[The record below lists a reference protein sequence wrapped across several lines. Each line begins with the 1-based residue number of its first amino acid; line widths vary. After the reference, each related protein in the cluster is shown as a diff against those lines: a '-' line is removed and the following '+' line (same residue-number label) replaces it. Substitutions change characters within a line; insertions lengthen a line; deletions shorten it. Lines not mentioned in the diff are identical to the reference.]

1 LLNTPQSVKKSV
13 KLYKMER
20 IPHPQLSNPP
30 ILLVIAQVRFSS
42 VLQMSKFIP
51 EIQERLRTQGFPKFR
66 PAQQQNLLIGPPGTP
81 PANQSPTLLWE
92 FLDRDD
98 RKSLV
103 VETGSVAFVVTD
115 YSVFESFR
123 DRLEIALSAISE
135 VAKPS
140 LRERIGLR
148 YVNLVIPRPGKQV
161 SDYIGAEL
169 QGMSPAQLSLK
180 PVSYVSVMLSQSEVG
195 TFVFRCTCPTQ
206 GPTIPPDVQL
216 LGLKT
221 DKPLSLGSEFCVLD
235 FDHFTE
241 KTKDFD
247 VPAILSDFD
256 QLHDLLDRSFRL
268 AVKKEALQEWE

>member
-1 LLNTPQSVKKSV
+1 MCKKECKV
-13 KLYKMER
+13 EQMER
-20 IPHPQLSNPP
+20 IPRPQLSNPP
-30 ILLVIAQVRFSS
+30 LLLVIAQVRFSP
-42 VLQMSKFIP
+42 VLQMAKFIP
-51 EIQERLRTQGFPKFR
+51 EIQELLRTQGFPKFR
-66 PAQQQNLLIGPPGTP
+66 PAQQQNLQIGPPGTL
-81 PANQSPTLLWE
+81 PADQSPTLLWE

-103 VETGSVAFVVTD
+103 VETGSVAFVATD

-123 DRLEIALSAISE
+123 DGLEIALSAISE

-148 YVNLVIPRPGKQV
+148 YVNLVVPRPGKQI

-169 QGMSPAQLSLK
+169 LGMSPAQLSVK
-180 PVSYVSVMLSQSEVG
+180 PVNYGSVMLSQSEVG

-206 GPTIPPDVQL
+206 GPTIPPDVRL

-221 DKPLSLGSEFCVLD
+221 DKPLSLDSEFCVLD
-235 FDHFTE
+235 FDHFTQR
-241 KTKDFD
+241 TKDFD
-247 VPAILSDFD
+247 VLAMLTDFD